1 METLTPHPTVELA
14 AAKQER
20 RHKLEQLCRDFDT
33 DCVACGTPPFGSYSR
48 CWEYDRSTGFCPFC
62 LPRLA

>member
-1 METLTPHPTVELA
+1 METLVPHPSTELA
-14 AAKQER
+14 VAPLDQR
-20 RHKLEQLCRDFDT
+20 DKLEQLCRDFDT
-33 DCVACGTPPFGSYSR
+33 DCVACHEPPFGSYSR